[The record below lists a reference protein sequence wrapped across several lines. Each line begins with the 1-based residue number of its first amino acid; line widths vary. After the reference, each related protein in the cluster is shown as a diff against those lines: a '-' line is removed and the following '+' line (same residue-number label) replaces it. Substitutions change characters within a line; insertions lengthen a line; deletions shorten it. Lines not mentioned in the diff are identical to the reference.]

1 MIRRIATLV
10 IRSHEQFDS
19 DRSYV
24 VATAIVG
31 RHQRRSFEGRN
42 GDHAKGYTA
51 MSAPEPSHARV
62 LIVDDPSQQRE
73 RVWDGLEQA
82 GYRVS
87 FSDGENA
94 LRSFS
99 RSPADLVLLSAALP
113 GSDSFNTCQRL
124 RELPGGDQAAIVL
137 VGAADD
143 PATAQRALDC
153 GADDL
158 LLPSSEPSVLLLRV
172 RSLLRLKQRDEQRGR
187 AAELLRAQHEQSLLL
202 ARQREENI
210 ALLVHDM
217 KNPLAGVLSN
227 AEFLA
232 TSTGLDDDQLS
243 CTQDI
248 LNASRRLHRMVMS
261 MLDVSQSEHGVL
273 RPSAAQLDLTELV
286 TAVRLQCAPRL
297 REKSLTLTVVLPP
310 EPVELEVDR
319 DMLTR
324 LLANLLDNA
333 ARHAPSGSSIS
344 LEVQTEGSAVEL
356 RVSDAGPSIPQAE
369 RSKLFESYLQ
379 GSDNAPRVRARR
391 GLGLSSSRAV
401 AEAHGGRIWVE
412 DNPAEG
418 ATFCV
423 RLPRLV

>member
-1 MIRRIATLV
+1 
-10 IRSHEQFDS
+10 
-19 DRSYV
+19 
-24 VATAIVG
+24 
-31 RHQRRSFEGRN
+31 
-42 GDHAKGYTA
+42 

-62 LIVDDPSQQRE
+62 LIVDEPSQQRE
-73 RVWDGLEQA
+73 LVRDCLEHA
-82 GYRVS
+82 GYCVS
-87 FSDGENA
+87 VSEGDNA
-94 LRSFS
+94 LRTFT
-99 RSPADLVLLSAALP
+99 RSPANLVLLGAMLP
-113 GSDSFNTCQRL
+113 SSDCVATCQRL
-124 RELPGGDQAAIVL
+124 RELPAGEQAAIVL
-137 VGAADD
+137 VSAPGD
-143 PATAQRALDC
+143 PGSEQRALAC

-158 LLPSSEPSVLLLRV
+158 LLQPIDQTTLLLRV
-172 RSLLRLKQRDEQRGR
+172 RSLLRLKQRDELRVR
-187 AAELLRAQHEQSLLL
+187 AAEAMQAQREESLLL
-202 ARQREENI
+202 SRQREENI

-232 TSTGLDDDQLS
+232 TSTGLDEDQLG

-248 LNASRRLHRMVMS
+248 LQASRRLHRMVMS

-273 RPSAAQLDLTELV
+273 QPSAAQLDLTELV
-286 TAVRLQCAPRL
+286 MAVRLQCAPRL

-310 EPVELEVDR
+310 EHVELEVDR

-333 ARHAPSGSSIS
+333 ARHAPTGTSIS
-344 LEVQTEGSAVEL
+344 LEVHAEGSAVEL
-356 RVSDAGPSIPQAE
+356 RVSDSGPSIPQAE

-379 GSDNAPRVRARR
+379 GSDTAPRIRARR